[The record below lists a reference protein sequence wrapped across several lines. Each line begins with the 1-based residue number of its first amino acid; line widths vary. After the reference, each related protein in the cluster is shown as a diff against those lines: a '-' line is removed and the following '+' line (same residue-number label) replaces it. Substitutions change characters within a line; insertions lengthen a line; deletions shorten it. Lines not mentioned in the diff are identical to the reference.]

1 MAGCWHRGRNSP
13 PVHSEALRKHM
24 PTIRLAYRDHDR
36 TPVIFCIKAMAEKHY
51 GVNVEVLHIH
61 EKHAFERALLD
72 SRCDTIIEH
81 IEYLYAEAAK
91 GLGVTFFCAPQIH
104 RGLQLVVPADFT
116 SVEQLRGK
124 RMAVRDLGRPFA
136 VTLWLR
142 KMGLE
147 RDVETVIVADKDIG
161 RWQQWR
167 KVVSGECAAC
177 FVAPIYLPPALAAG
191 LKVFPVDEAE
201 IVSNFAQACL
211 SRFAADNPALMKN
224 YMKAVIHALALLL
237 YRREEAVNISAG
249 EPMRLMKVADR
260 AELGRQVDS
269 IAEMLRVK
277 PYPTAE
283 AIVNTNAI
291 AAHEYG
297 ARIDNPITLWD
308 LHWVKELDDEGFID
322 RLVASL
328 STTE

>member
-1 MAGCWHRGRNSP
+1 
-13 PVHSEALRKHM
+13 M
-24 PTIRLAYRDHDR
+24 PTVRLAYRDHDR
-36 TPVIFCIKAMAEKHY
+36 TPVIYCIKAMAEKHY

-61 EKHAFERALLD
+61 ERRAFEDALLTG
-72 SRCDTIIEH
+72 RCDTIIEH
-81 IEYLYAEAAK
+81 IEYLYLEAAR
-91 GLGVTFFCAPQIH
+91 GRRITFFCAPQLH
-104 RGLQLVVPADFT
+104 RGLQLIVPRDFT
-116 SVEQLRGK
+116 SLDQMRGR

-147 RDVETVIVADKDIG
+147 RDVETTIVTDKEIG

-167 KVVSGECAAC
+167 KVASGECAAC

-191 LKVFPVDEAE
+191 LRSFPVEEAE

-211 SRFAADNPALMKN
+211 STFAAKDSALMKA
-224 YMKAVIHALALLL
+224 YMKAVIHALALLI
-237 YRREEAVNISAG
+237 YRRDEAVKIAAE
-249 EPMRLMKVADR
+249 EPMRLMGVTDR

-322 RLVASL
+322 GLVAEL
-328 STTE
+328 SSKA

>member
-1 MAGCWHRGRNSP
+1 
-13 PVHSEALRKHM
+13 
-24 PTIRLAYRDHDR
+24 
-36 TPVIFCIKAMAEKHY
+36 MAERHY
-51 GVNVEVLHIH
+51 GVNVEVVHIH
-61 EKHAFERALLD
+61 EKKAFEDALLTH
-72 SRCDTIIEH
+72 RCDTIIEH
-81 IEYLYAEAAK
+81 IEYLYAAAANGRK
-91 GLGVTFFCAPQIH
+91 VTFFCAPQIH
-104 RGLQLVVPADFT
+104 RGLQLVVPREF
-116 SVEQLRGK
+116 SRIEQLRGK

-136 VTLWLR
+136 ITLWLR

-147 RDVETVIVADKDIG
+147 REVETAIVTDKEIG

-191 LKVFPVDEAE
+191 LKTFPVEEAE

-211 SRFAADNPALMKN
+211 SSFAAANPALMKN

-237 YRREEAVNISAG
+237 YRREEAVDISAH
-249 EPMRLMKVADR
+249 EPMQLMKIADR
-260 AELGRQVDS
+260 AELRRQIDS
-269 IAEMLRVK
+269 IAEMLHVK

-283 AIVNTNAI
+283 SIVNTSAI

-297 ARIDNPITLWD
+297 ANIENPITLWD

-322 RLVASL
+322 KLVAEL
-328 STTE
+328 S